1 MNATVSTQPTKDPV
15 IVIGAGMGGLA
26 AAISLA
32 ARKIPVIVLERHA
45 APGGKM
51 RQLYVA
57 GQPID
62 SGPTVFTMRWVF
74 EKLYADAGLSLSEHL
89 RLDKA
94 DLLARHSWQDSES
107 LDLFANLEQSIQAIS
122 EFAGNEDADN
132 YRRFAKKTEAVFNTL
147 DKSFMRA
154 QRPNPV
160 ALSLQ
165 GGLSGMIDMA
175 NTQPFV
181 SLWNALSRNFNDP
194 RLRQLFAR
202 YATYCGSSPFKAP
215 ATLMLIAH
223 VEKAGVWMVQGGMH
237 ALARTL
243 ADTLVSLGGE
253 IRFGEGVA
261 RLETTGKHISGVQL
275 DNGEC
280 LPAQAVIFNGDT
292 QALAKG
298 LLGTAARAAC
308 TERAEAS
315 LSAVTR
321 CQYAITSGYTL
332 AHHTV
337 FFGNDYH
344 DEFDSVFNR
353 NTITD
358 NPTVYVCAQD
368 RSGSADTQVGKG
380 QHERL
385 FSLVNAPASLMSDAQ
400 RLEAVQRMQQTLNAQ
415 GLTIDEEKGQ
425 TIITSPSQFGRLFPA
440 SDGALYGRPTHGW
453 MGSFKRPGS
462 RSQIKGLYLCGGSV
476 HPGAG
481 VPMATLSGQLA
492 AQSLCKDWNIRTV
505 RSNQKATR
513 G

>member
-1 MNATVSTQPTKDPV
+1 MPADPV
-15 IVIGAGMGGLA
+15 IVIGSGMGGLA

-32 ARKIPVIVLERHA
+32 ARKIPVILLERRPR
-45 APGGKM
+45 PGGKM

-57 GQPID
+57 GQGID

-74 EKLYADAGLSLSEHL
+74 ENLFARAGLVLEDHL
-89 RLDKA
+89 GLDRA
-94 DLLARHSWQDSES
+94 DLLARHSWQDSDS
-107 LDLFANLEQSIQAIS
+107 LDLFAPLDQSMQAIS
-122 EFAGNEDADN
+122 EFASDKDADN
-132 YRRFAKKTEAVFNTL
+132 YRRFAHKTEAVFKTL

-154 QRPNPV
+154 QRPNPI
-160 ALSLQ
+160 ALGLQ
-165 GGLSGMIDMA
+165 GGLRGMLDMV

-181 SLWNALSRNFNDP
+181 SLWNSLSRDFDDP

-223 VEKAGVWMVQGGMH
+223 VEKAGVWMVEGGMQS
-237 ALARTL
+237 LATTL
-243 ADTLVSLGGE
+243 SNTFTAIGGE
-253 IRFGEGVA
+253 IRFGNGVS
-261 RLETTGKHISGVQL
+261 RIEIQDREVTGVHL
-275 DNGEC
+275 DDGSF
-280 LPAQAVIFNGDT
+280 LPAQAIVFNGDT

-298 LLGTAARAAC
+298 MLGVNATRAASARP
-308 TERAEAS
+308 EPS

-321 CQYAITSGYTL
+321 CQYAITSGYEL

-337 FFGNDYH
+337 FFGNDYA
-344 DEFDSVFNR
+344 DEFDCVFEHGKL
-353 NTITD
+353 TD

-368 RSGSADTQVGKG
+368 RSGSADTTVADD

-385 FSLVNAPASLMSDAQ
+385 FSLVNAPARPMSESERLDAV
-400 RLEAVQRMQQTLNAQ
+400 EKMQNTLNSQ
-415 GLTIDEEKGQ
+415 GLEILDEQGK
-425 TIITSPSQFGRLFPA
+425 TIITDPGQFGRLFPA

-462 RSQIKGLYLCGGSV
+462 KSRVKGLYLCGGSV

-492 AQSLCKDWNIRTV
+492 ADRLCQDWQID
-505 RSNQKATR
+505 
-513 G
+513 